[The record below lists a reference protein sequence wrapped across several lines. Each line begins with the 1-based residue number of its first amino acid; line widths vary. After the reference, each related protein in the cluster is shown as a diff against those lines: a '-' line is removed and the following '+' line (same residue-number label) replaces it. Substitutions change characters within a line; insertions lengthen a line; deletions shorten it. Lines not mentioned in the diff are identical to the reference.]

1 MGVMVC
7 RYANR
12 IEEEVQVIPC
22 ERAES
27 GLALGRPTP
36 GFLSETTT
44 GQND

>member
-1 MGVMVC
+1 LIETGVMVC

-27 GLALGRPTP
+27 G
-36 GFLSETTT
+36 
-44 GQND
+44 